1 MRLPITL
8 PLAAKFSPTAAAAAP
23 HRGAKESAALL
34 DLFAKVNAN
43 VRVKYYRIAG
53 TFVNDKHGRQR
64 RSKRDADRRGR
75 LGVRVSGICSLYFA
89 KLRFSEML

>member
-8 PLAAKFSPTAAAAAP
+8 PLAAKFSPPTPRQPP

-34 DLFAKVNAN
+34 DLFAKVNAK
-43 VRVKYYRIAG
+43 VRVKYYKIAG

-64 RSKRDADRRGR
+64 RTKRDADRRGR
-75 LGVRVSGICSLYFA
+75 LGVRIAGICPLYFA
-89 KLRFSEML
+89 KP

>member
-8 PLAAKFSPTAAAAAP
+8 PLAAKFSPPTPRQPP

-34 DLFAKVNAN
+34 DLFAKVN
-43 VRVKYYRIAG
+43 VRVKYYKIAG

-75 LGVRVSGICSLYFA
+75 LGVRISGIYSLYFA
-89 KLRFSEML
+89 KL

>member
-8 PLAAKFSPTAAAAAP
+8 PLAAKFSPTAAAATPP

-34 DLFAKVNAN
+34 DLFAKVNAK
-43 VRVKYYRIAG
+43 VRVKYYKIAG
-53 TFVNDKHGRQR
+53 TFVNDNHGRQR

-75 LGVRVSGICSLYFA
+75 LGVRAASIYPLYFA
-89 KLRFSEML
+89 KP

>member
-34 DLFAKVNAN
+34 DLFAKVNAK
-43 VRVKYYRIAG
+43 VHVKYY
-53 TFVNDKHGRQR
+53 KC
-64 RSKRDADRRGR
+64 K
-75 LGVRVSGICSLYFA
+75 
-89 KLRFSEML
+89 

>member
-1 MRLPITL
+1 MAQVFVSKSGSNIGCHVAQIFIDIHT
-8 PLAAKFSPTAAAAAP
+8 P

-34 DLFAKVNAN
+34 DLFAKVNAK
-43 VRVKYYRIAG
+43 VRVKYYKIAG

-75 LGVRVSGICSLYFA
+75 LGVRISGICSLYFA
-89 KLRFSEML
+89 KH

>member
-75 LGVRVSGICSLYFA
+75 LGVRVSGISSLYFA
-89 KLRFSEML
+89 KL

>member
-43 VRVKYYRIAG
+43 VRVKYYKIAG
-53 TFVNDKHGRQR
+53 TLVNDNHGRQR
-64 RSKRDADRRGR
+64 RGKRDADRRGR
-75 LGVRVSGICSLYFA
+75 LGVRISGICSLYFA
-89 KLRFSEML
+89 KL

>member
-23 HRGAKESAALL
+23 SQRGKRIRSTFR
-34 DLFAKVNAN
+34 LFAKINAK
-43 VRVKYYRIAG
+43 VRVKYYKIAG

-64 RSKRDADRRGR
+64 RTKRDADRRGR
-75 LGVRVSGICSLYFA
+75 LGVRISGICSLYFA
-89 KLRFSEML
+89 KL

>member
-34 DLFAKVNAN
+34 DLFAKVN
-43 VRVKYYRIAG
+43 VRVTYYKIAG

-75 LGVRVSGICSLYFA
+75 LGVRISGISSLYFA
-89 KLRFSEML
+89 KL